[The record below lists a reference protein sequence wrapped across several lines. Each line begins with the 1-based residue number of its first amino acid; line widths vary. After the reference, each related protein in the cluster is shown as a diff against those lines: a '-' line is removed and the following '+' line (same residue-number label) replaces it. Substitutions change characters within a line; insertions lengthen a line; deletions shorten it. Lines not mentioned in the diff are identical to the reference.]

1 MPGKLSLCAKMSE
14 WVNLNKMSSVR
25 ETFSAEFEDD
35 YFSDVSVM
43 EEEGEEWTEESFTD
57 AEEDDGSSDGEEMGD
72 DEEEEEDSSDEE
84 EDLDGLAPTPKRR
97 KLAQAKGLS
106 AALSSGLYPL
116 FEGIKGPSQ
125 DLPPRENSTFD
136 YLRLLWPVCLCELI
150 ATETGRYVHQ
160 RGIRDWQSVS
170 VAEIWEL

>member
-1 MPGKLSLCAKMSE
+1 
-14 WVNLNKMSSVR
+14 
-25 ETFSAEFEDD
+25 
-35 YFSDVSVM
+35 M

-57 AEEDDGSSDGEEMGD
+57 AEEDDESSDGEEMDD
-72 DEEEEEDSSDEE
+72 DEEEEEESSEEEEEE

-106 AALSSGLYPL
+106 AALSSGLYPW

-125 DLPPRENSTFD
+125 DLPPQENSAFD

-150 ATETGRYVHQ
+150 ATETDRYAHQ
-160 RGIRDWQSVS
+160 CGIRDWQSVS

>member
-1 MPGKLSLCAKMSE
+1 
-14 WVNLNKMSSVR
+14 MSSVR

-43 EEEGEEWTEESFTD
+43 EEEGEEWAEESFTD
-57 AEEDDGSSDGEEMGD
+57 AEEDDGSSDGEEMDD
-72 DEEEEEDSSDEE
+72 DEEEEEESSEEEEEE

-106 AALSSGLYPL
+106 AALSSGLYPQ

-125 DLPPRENSTFD
+125 DLPPQENSAFD

-150 ATETGRYVHQ
+150 ATEMDRYAHQCGIGIGRVLVLQ
-160 RGIRDWQSVS
+160 RFGNCNSHGHPQAASY
-170 VAEIWEL
+170 